1 VRSIPPHSYVR
12 VTARP
17 TPVLDGG
24 PVDADFPLAEALP
37 FDMDSEP
44 AAARDPILA
53 NGLNGCKAYCL
64 ENMASSAKLPLGL
77 M

>member
-1 VRSIPPHSYVR
+1 MNSNPLPCPPRACAPSLSPLLYVR

-24 PVDADFPLAEALP
+24 SVDADFPLAEALP

-53 NGLNGCKAYCL
+53 NGLNG
-64 ENMASSAKLPLGL
+64 
-77 M
+77 